1 MFGWLGKL
9 LRVNLTDR
17 RISEENIPPEV
28 LRQFMGGKGLGTYY
42 LYREVPRLADPLG
55 PKNRFYLVTGPAQ
68 GTRIPIAG
76 RCTAVSKS
84 PLTGLYIDSGA
95 GGYLGPEL
103 KRAGFD
109 MLVIEG
115 KSEQPVWLDISSDDT
130 LIRDAKHLWGKTTH
144 ETELALR
151 KEDKKRGVLAIGP
164 AGERLVRFACLTHNY
179 FRTFGRGG
187 LGAVLG
193 GKGLKAIAVRGHLES
208 ISTPDP
214 DQEKALSKLLIN
226 RSRAAREKGH
236 NLHLH
241 GTPWLVWRSNNN
253 GMFPT
258 RNFQTT
264 HFEHHLK
271 LSPDYLEG
279 VFAQNRRRQPCERCP
294 ISCSWVITKT
304 FPWAPQEVTGAVAV
318 PEYETLGLLGGNL
331 GIADTEAVIQAN
343 HLCNI
348 LGLDT
353 ISTGNVIGLLMEL
366 AQRGE
371 LPENYQKESVRFS
384 NSQGV
389 IQLISKIA
397 LREGLGDALAEGTM
411 RFASRIGPQA
421 AALAIHVKGLE
432 FPAWDPRGKLGLGL
446 SYATAAAGAS
456 HLRGWPITGEP
467 PKISASSVLPSL
479 VEQQDL
485 KILKD
490 SLIICHF
497 THSINPVLE
506 NKDCANIYNIVT
518 GESSTEESVR
528 RIAARTWLLARL
540 FNIREYDE
548 APRYYDKLP
557 TRFMEEPVPSGPAKG
572 LTAFVSRQDFEECL
586 TELFQL
592 RGCDKNGYPTETA
605 IKDLGL
611 EKLYLE
617 FGS

>member
-1 MFGWLGKL
+1 
-9 LRVNLTDR
+9 
-17 RISEENIPPEV
+17 
-28 LRQFMGGKGLGTYY
+28 MGGKGLGTFY
-42 LYREVPRLADPLG
+42 LYREVPQRVDPLG
-55 PKNRFYLVTGPAQ
+55 PENRFYLAAGPVQ
-68 GTRIPIAG
+68 GTRIPFAG

-103 KRAGFD
+103 KRAGYD
-109 MLVIEG
+109 LLVIQG
-115 KSEQPVWLDISSDDT
+115 QAEQPVWLNISPDET
-130 LIRDAKHLWGKTTH
+130 AIRDASHLWGKTTH

-151 KEDKKRGVLAIGP
+151 KEEPKNGVLSVGP

-193 GKGLKAIAVRGHLES
+193 AKRLKAIAIRGHS
-208 ISTPDP
+208 GNIPTPDSN
-214 DQEKALSKLLIN
+214 QEQALTKLLVK
-226 RSRAAREKGH
+226 RARTAKEKG
-236 NLHLH
+236 NDLYFH
-241 GTPWLVWRSNNN
+241 GTPWLVWRSNNI

-271 LSPDYLEG
+271 LSPDRLEDIF
-279 VFAQNRRRQPCERCP
+279 VQKRRRQPCERCP
-294 ISCSWVITKT
+294 ISCSWVITKA
-304 FPWAPQEVTGAVAV
+304 FPWAPAEVTGAVAV

-331 GIADTEAVIQAN
+331 GIADAEAVIQAN

-371 LPENYQKESVRFS
+371 LSEAYREEGVRFGDS
-384 NSQGV
+384 PGV
-389 IQLISKIA
+389 IQLVRKIG
-397 LREGLGDALAEGTM
+397 LREGLGDALAEGAR
-411 RFASRIGPQA
+411 RFAQKIGPQA
-421 AALAIHVKGLE
+421 SQLAIHVKGLE

-456 HLRGWPITGEP
+456 HLRGWPVTGEAP
-467 PKISASSVLPSL
+467 QKSARSVLPSL
-479 VEQQDL
+479 VEQQNL

-497 THSINPVLE
+497 THSISPPLDI
-506 NKDCANIYNIVT
+506 KDCADIYKVVT
-518 GESSTEESVR
+518 GEPATEDSVR
-528 RIAARTWLLARL
+528 RIAARIWLLARL

-548 APRYYDKLP
+548 APRHYDQLP
-557 TRFMEEPVPSGPAKG
+557 TRLMEEPVPSGPGKG

-586 TELFQL
+586 TELYHL
-592 RGCDKNGYPTETA
+592 RGCDSTGHPTQTA
-605 IKDLGL
+605 INNLEL
-611 EKLYLE
+611 EKLYQQ
-617 FGS
+617 FGSQDTRPL